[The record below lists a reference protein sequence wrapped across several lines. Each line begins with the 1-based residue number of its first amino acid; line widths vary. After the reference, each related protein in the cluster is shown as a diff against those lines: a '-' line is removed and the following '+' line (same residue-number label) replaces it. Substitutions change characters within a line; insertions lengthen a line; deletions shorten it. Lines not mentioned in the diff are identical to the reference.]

1 MNLKKLIKI
10 ILEERG
16 RWEEG
21 DFTINIG
28 EDEGDNVKHFHLDSE
43 EKYDRNN
50 FKLSAIM
57 LNEPYYFLH
66 GKRKY
71 ILNSKELKR
80 LLLWL
85 RNKPTEKIVRDINGK
100 LPRNNWEN
108 LRNNWNLANPNKEQ
122 LAPLDHNVNINL
134 QMPNYSL
141 LKTNYNKKAFL
152 KKS

>member
-1 MNLKKLIKI
+1 
-10 ILEERG
+10 
-16 RWEEG
+16 
-21 DFTINIG
+21 
-28 EDEGDNVKHFHLDSE
+28 
-43 EKYDRNN
+43 
-50 FKLSAIM
+50 M

-85 RNKPTEKIVRDINGK
+85 RNKPTEKIARDANGN

-108 LRNNWNLANPNKEQ
+108 LRNNWNLVNPSKEQ
-122 LAPLDHNVNINL
+122 LAPLDHNINVNS

-141 LKTNYNKKAFL
+141 LKINYNEKHF
-152 KKS
+152 